1 MFFIVFC
8 TKSSKPSV
16 YFAFTTYIKIWTG
29 HISSARYHT
38 WLRATTQVYTIMKL
52 DACKSEI
59 ISINSRPDS
68 NPSTLSAK
76 KKNEMNL
83 WTVKT
88 S

>member
-1 MFFIVFC
+1 M
-8 TKSSKPSV
+8 
-16 YFAFTTYIKIWTG
+16 
-29 HISSARYHT
+29 